1 MSNNEANKTISI
13 STIPIPKLTVL
24 MNNFICNTI
33 THLNKLSVKGD
44 EKLADF
50 DKKLND
56 LEIMTTL
63 LESKLNSLPEKIR
76 STYPELQ
83 PCSLDDINP
92 INQIVNQPG
101 NLDGK
106 KEDENEDEK
115 ENEKESVEK
124 DEKEIEGE
132 NPEVAQQEGGNLS
145 PQEDLEKF
153 LSENES
159 YRNLCTMLKLGVPP
173 PAVRQK
179 ALVNQFD
186 LDIFD
191 ILLEKARKV
200 YPQIN

>member
-1 MSNNEANKTISI
+1 MSQNESNKTISI

-63 LESKLNSLPEKIR
+63 LESKLNSLPEKIT
-76 STYPELQ
+76 STYPPLI
-83 PCSLDDINP
+83 PCNLDDINVP
-92 INQIVNQPG
+92 IITQP
-101 NLDGK
+101 
-106 KEDENEDEK
+106 ENPKTERK
-115 ENEKESVEK
+115 SKEK
-124 DEKEIEGE
+124 DEEEEEKEEEEIEEEGE
-132 NPEVAQQEGGNLS
+132 NPKEGNLS

-153 LSENES
+153 LSEHED
-159 YRNLCTMLKLGVPP
+159 YRDLNKMLKLGIPP

-179 ALVNQFD
+179 ALVNKFD
-186 LDIFD
+186 MDIFEE
-191 ILLEKARKV
+191 LLEKARKV
-200 YPQIN
+200 YPKIN